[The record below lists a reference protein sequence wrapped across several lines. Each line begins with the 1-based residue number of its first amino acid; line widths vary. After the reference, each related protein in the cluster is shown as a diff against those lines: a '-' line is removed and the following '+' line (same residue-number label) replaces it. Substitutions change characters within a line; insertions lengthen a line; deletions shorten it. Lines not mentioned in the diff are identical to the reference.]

1 MTIEKQQ
8 VFMTIVEDLFEEA
21 IDVQRLCDRVL
32 ELEQE
37 NKALKIKREV
47 YWGEMDELEKENEKL
62 KEKVQK
68 QKRELERWQNEFGD
82 QDDFT
87 NRTCG
92 YVKCQKDFELDD
104 PHYYD
109 SDEGECYCNEYCFK
123 AQEDYEGT
131 EN

>member
-8 VFMTIVEDLFEEA
+8 AFMTIVEDLFEEA

-37 NKALKIKREV
+37 NK
-47 YWGEMDELEKENEKL
+47 KL

-68 QKRELERWQNEFGD
+68 QKKELEEWQNEFGD

-109 SDEGECYCNEYCFK
+109 SDEGECYCTEDCFK
-123 AQEDYEGT
+123 AQVDYEGGRDIDVWSDYKGT